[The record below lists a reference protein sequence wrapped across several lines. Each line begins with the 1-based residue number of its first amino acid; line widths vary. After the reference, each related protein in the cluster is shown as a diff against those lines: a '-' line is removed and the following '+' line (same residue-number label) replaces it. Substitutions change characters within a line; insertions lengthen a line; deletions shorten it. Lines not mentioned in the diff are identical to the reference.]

1 MRLLKT
7 SMFNNNLKYSSRPR
21 PEVEYF
27 IKGSLKNYA
36 FEAKCFINNVFVKID
51 IGHWGGN
58 YGGETIPITNV
69 SRLSEYLTQEALQE
83 VEEYKIKLD
92 ELEYEWKW
100 DIPYLDD
107 EKLKLVHIVYTK
119 TKSES
124 YFEFMY
130 YEIGSK
136 NLLLG
141 TDKIKYT
148 DLLAYL
154 STKKDCRSWILVE
167 FIDSL
172 NATFDDLSLSYD
184 AFKDSQNQVF
194 IFTKETNFIAWIFYG
209 DKSHLKEIRWQQG
222 NLDSLECFDFQLP
235 IIWANRFE
243 LLDFLY
249 PVDLEVIKNKL
260 GYDFMDFYSPNNTI
274 IELDET
280 TKQQLQIQFK
290 EEKVARV
297 DLLMQHLRKLPQES
311 ALQVFKEIGQKIE
324 LKASFIELNFDKVT
338 WEIGNT
344 VLFFNRNKI
353 EYLSDSVNQKDAIIN
368 EAYTMKTSLLL
379 EIEINGKIVLAQLDK
394 LTGEILKVKLT

>member
-1 MRLLKT
+1 
-7 SMFNNNLKYSSRPR
+7 MFNNNLKYSSLPR

-36 FEAKCFINNVFVKID
+36 FEAKCVVNNVFVKID

-69 SRLSEYLTQEALQE
+69 SRLSEYLTREAMQE
-83 VEEYKIKLD
+83 VEEYKIKLN
-92 ELEYEWKW
+92 ELEYDWKW
-100 DIPYLDD
+100 DIPYLDG
-107 EKLKLVHIVYTK
+107 EKVKLVHIEYTK

-130 YEIGSK
+130 YEMGSK
-136 NLLLG
+136 NVLIG

-148 DLLAYL
+148 DLLEYL
-154 STKKDCRSWILVE
+154 STKKECRSWIFVE
-167 FIDSL
+167 FIECL

-194 IFTKETNFIAWIFYG
+194 IFTKETNFIAWIFYR

-222 NLDSLECFDFQLP
+222 NLDSLEYVDFQLP

-260 GYDFMDFYSPNNTI
+260 GYDFMDFYSPSNTI

-297 DLLMQHLRKLPQES
+297 DLLMQYLRKLPQES

-344 VLFFNRNKI
+344 VLFFNRNKV
-353 EYLSDSVNQKDAIIN
+353 EYLSDSVNQKDAFIN

-379 EIEINGKIVLAQLDK
+379 ELEINGKIVLAQLDK
-394 LTGEILKVKLT
+394 MTGEILKVKLT